1 MLRRYSLTL
10 TLTLTLPLAPTR
22 CPVNA
27 VNYGEGI
34 EVLCI
39 DGLLDDPEPLKKLE
53 AMPQGAE
60 KDAARAALP
69 AFAPEEC
76 AGDAYKVSQ
85 ADSWTADPNP

>member
-1 MLRRYSLTL
+1 MD
-10 TLTLTLPLAPTR
+10 
-22 CPVNA
+22 A
-27 VNYGEGI
+27 VSYGEGI